1 MLSGK
6 LWPAHPKPLPDELL
20 SSWIVRIAEANGV
33 KLETMTH
40 LLFGLYLLPWNRDID
55 RLAPKWLLKG
65 ICAHTGTPYWDAYR
79 TTLAGYRTRLYP
91 HRQDSGQLR
100 WILPVKI
107 NSTKRYGYGMQYCP
121 ACLATDKEPYFRR
134 KWRVAFHTFCPEH
147 RIMLHDCCPACGA
160 AITFYRR
167 DFGRGIDEAGEI
179 CLCYQCQFDLC
190 AAPHEPV
197 TIYDDDSFQLYVE
210 MLQALG
216 GAARD
221 AGQFNLKFHAVV
233 HQLCKVMLSVG
244 NHDQFRQYIAKRLG
258 VEPAPALR
266 KKIPF
271 EQRRIFDR
279 HQMVS
284 FALWL
289 LAAPE
294 ERIRGGWEAKAVRF
308 NLLLKDFSGAPR
320 WFADLAGRLNRM
332 QFPELYVRDRSRV
345 GRIA

>member
-40 LLFGLYLLPWNRDID
+40 LLFGSYLLPWNRDID

-121 ACLATDKEPYFRR
+121 ECLTTDKKPYFRR

-160 AITFYRR
+160 AVTFYRR
-167 DFGRGIDEAGEI
+167 DFGRGIDEAGVI
-179 CLCYQCQFDLC
+179 CLCYQCQFDLRT
-190 AAPHEPV
+190 APHEPV
-197 TIYDDDSFQLYVE
+197 TIYDDSAFQLYVE
-210 MLQALG
+210 MLQALDG
-216 GAARD
+216 PARD
-221 AGQFNLKFHAVV
+221 AGQFNLKFHAVL

-244 NHDQFRQYIAKRLG
+244 NHDQLRQYIASKLE
-258 VEPAPALR
+258 VEVAPVQYGR
-266 KKIPF
+266 MPF
-271 EQRRIFDR
+271 EQRRILDR
-279 HQMVS
+279 HQAVS

-289 LAAPE
+289 LADPE
-294 ERIRGGWEAKAVRF
+294 KRIREAWQTKAVRF
-308 NLLLKDFSGAPR
+308 NLLLKDFSDTPK
-320 WFADLAGRLNRM
+320 WFTDLAGRLNRM
-332 QFPELYVRDRSRV
+332 QFPRLY
-345 GRIA
+345 AK